1 MSIRHRFDIDR
12 QVISRWYNCRN
23 HDYIKDTII
32 IIFVIM
38 PCSYIPLQI
47 NKTRCKSSLSKTSVI
62 PDYVERCSSSE
73 TMNGVIWS
81 RTQKTFVPISSVPEF
96 AMMQQERLRQ
106 SRALET
112 HNFQL
117 QNVTLTYLQEPPFL
131 EFYDE
136 DTKIT
141 GLCGELW
148 NLLSEK
154 LNFTLQLVRSNKTL
168 YVFEKNQSALKHG
181 LLSIIMRNE
190 TNVIPKVNFANP
202 LRVAF
207 DFTTPLWTNSQRLY
221 TAHEIVHDSTWMAK
235 VFSWKIWCFVLIMYL
250 LLSVCS
256 FWSQTILARIRN
268 NCRRSTIGD
277 HIFYNFGM
285 ICNQNSIPNV
295 LVGRSRILEISLGLF
310 CSILYMAFGAL
321 LFVYMTKNISFLPPF
336 NDLDSLRTKTS
347 YKVVSLKGSIGEV
360 VFTIMPQQHF
370 VLLKTAQR
378 VVIASTDEEMFKLA
392 CLKGEKK
399 YVVFQGEDEF
409 RTKGRI
415 VCHVIPVGQPYLKMW
430 MSSGIARN
438 FKYKRSID
446 IGILRIKEVGLWNVL
461 MDRWLIE
468 KNQDNMN
475 VSYAIEINQVIFIIL
490 IMCCGTIIA
499 FIILI
504 IEKIVYA
511 YKLS

>member
-154 LNFTLQLVRSNKTL
+154 LNFT
-168 YVFEKNQSALKHG
+168 
-181 LLSIIMRNE
+181 
-190 TNVIPKVNFANP
+190 
-202 LRVAF
+202 
-207 DFTTPLWTNSQRLY
+207 QRLY

-360 VFTIMPQQHF
+360 VFTVLINTFDIICFIIMPQQHF